1 MLLRVSHVPIA
12 YAYCICL
19 YKSKNE
25 STPQCITQR
34 ACPLNIHPRTSHQ
47 LIDKPEI
54 KNRLSHA
61 NHRFHLPHP
70 IPNIYNNKS
79 TIVHREKMAFSFGFS
94 GDDIEEDPN
103 DVLEQNQQAQRQ
115 SSGMD
120 VDVPPPIAARTH
132 DTDEVVG
139 MRLRF
144 YITHVLSISRLFYSP
159 YFRLLL
165 PILRIVDI
173 QVQ

>member
-1 MLLRVSHVPIA
+1 
-12 YAYCICL
+12 
-19 YKSKNE
+19 
-25 STPQCITQR
+25 
-34 ACPLNIHPRTSHQ
+34 
-47 LIDKPEI
+47 
-54 KNRLSHA
+54 
-61 NHRFHLPHP
+61 
-70 IPNIYNNKS
+70 
-79 TIVHREKMAFSFGFS
+79 MAFSFGFS

-103 DVLEQNQQAQRQ
+103 DVLEQNQQAQGQ

-132 DTDEVVG
+132 DMDEVVG

-159 YFRLLL
+159 CFRLLL